1 MEAPNVLRGKIVEEK
16 PKVFINLELK
26 TDKNILF
33 DITIYY
39 LSDKLY
45 FKGES
50 KDKFPQKKYKKE
62 YTLEEIKENKF
73 FYLYENIMEIYDEV
87 DSLINNIKDKNELK
101 LLEETNKIIISIPLP
116 SVKIKE
122 CLFEMNEIEVSA
134 EQKFGEV
141 FDKLNETQI
150 SISENYKT
158 LKEQNSEIKKK
169 CQEIEQLNNEIKEQN
184 NNLKKNIEELKHQNI
199 ELNQKISESN
209 KQNNEL
215 KQLNNELNQQNI
227 EIKNQINEIKV
238 LCDELKQQNNQIKEE
253 IINELKDYH
262 TKKTKIALEKIDNI
276 NEIINNMD
284 REKKKII
291 LKKEEQRKNDLNLI
305 SKWIDPYQKIEFKL
319 IFKKSLHGDT
329 TNDFHYY
336 CDNKGKT
343 VTIIETKDG
352 YRFGGFKNDSWDKNG
367 WKKNT
372 KDFVFSLNRKFKYSH
387 CGEGDT
393 TYGNIDYGPNFGNS
407 SNPGEITFYKTLNY
421 GRNVN
426 DKYKTNGELNMHKDY
441 FETVELDVYKVIY

>member
-73 FYLYENIMEIYDEV
+73 FYLYENIKEIYDEL

-101 LLEETNKIIISIPLP
+101 LFEETNKIIISIPLP
-116 SVKIKE
+116 SIKIKE
-122 CLFEMNEIEVSA
+122 CLFEMNEIEVST
-134 EQKFGEV
+134 EQQFGEV
-141 FDKLNETQI
+141 FEKLNEMQI
-150 SISENYKT
+150 STSENYKT
-158 LKEQNSEIKKK
+158 LKEQNNEIKKK

-215 KQLNNELNQQNI
+215 KQLNNELNQQNV

-238 LCDELKQQNNQIKEE
+238 LCNELKQQNNQIKEK
-253 IINELKDYH
+253 INNELKDYH

-284 REKKKII
+284 QEKKKII
-291 LKKEEQRKNDLNLI
+291 LKKEQQRKNDLNLI
-305 SKWIDPYQKIEFKL
+305 SKWIDQSQKIEFKL
-319 IFKKSLHGDT
+319 IFKKSIHGDT
-329 TNDFHYY
+329 TNDFHCY

-352 YRFGGFKNDSWDKNG
+352 YRFGGFKNDSWDTKG

-372 KDFVFSLNRKFKYSH
+372 NDFVFSLNRKFKYKH
-387 CGEGDT
+387 CGEGDS
-393 TYGNIDYGPNFGNS
+393 TYGHIDFGPNFGNS
-407 SNPGEITFYKTLNY
+407 SNPGEITFYKSLNM

-426 DKYKTNGELNMHKDY
+426 DKYGTNGELNMHKDY
-441 FETVELDVYKVIY
+441 FETVEVDVYKVIY